1 MERIIKADPLTTTR
15 EAAKEL
21 KLDYSTVI
29 QHFKQIGKVK
39 KFNTW
44 VPCKLTPNKNIV
56 ILKCLLLF
64 YATTMKHFSI
74 RLWLSTKSG
83 FYVITSSVVGQKRN
97 SKAIAKAKLAPE
109 KVMVTVQ
116 WSGDHLQLAECGWNH
131 YIWEV
136 CSANQWDALK
146 AVMPE
151 TGIGQQKRVQV
162 SITTHVHIVKPMPQK
177 LNEWGYKIF
186 SHSPN
191 LPDLS
196 PNDYYSFKHLNDFLQ
211 VKCFHNQQ
219 EPEYA
224 FQEFFESQ
232 STDF

>member
-1 MERIIKADPLTTTR
+1 
-15 EAAKEL
+15 
-21 KLDYSTVI
+21 
-29 QHFKQIGKVK
+29 
-39 KFNTW
+39 
-44 VPCKLTPNKNIV
+44 
-56 ILKCLLLF
+56 
-64 YATTMKHFSI
+64 
-74 RLWLSTKSG
+74 
-83 FYVITSSVVGQKRN
+83 
-97 SKAIAKAKLAPE
+97 
-109 KVMVTVQ
+109 
-116 WSGDHLQLAECGWNH
+116 
-131 YIWEV
+131 
-136 CSANQWDALK
+136 
-146 AVMPE
+146 MPE
-151 TGIGQQKRVQV
+151 AGIGQQKRAQV